1 MPRGCGVVLLLDVAR
16 LRRCLVGCCL
26 GGHDCRFTRV
36 SRSQPAPA
44 TPVSRAFHARLA
56 RPSPKRLWPR
66 TRARTG
72 LRRPAQRLARR
83 PTGRHPSTSSATHHA
98 AELRH
103 TRYPHEHSLDTEAE
117 LTSCTD
123 PYHLDRLLRCGA
135 VIPEQRSEH
144 GPRQR

>member
-1 MPRGCGVVLLLDVAR
+1 MPRGCGVA
-16 LRRCLVGCCL
+16 CWGCCWAVL
-26 GGHDCRFTRV
+26 HCCVVAVGAVVRAGAIAV
-36 SRSQPAPA
+36 SRAASLGDL
-44 TPVSRAFHARLA
+44 VSRAFHARLA

-72 LRRPAQRLARR
+72 LRRPARRLARR

-103 TRYPHEHSLDTEAE
+103 TRYLHEHSLDTEAE
-117 LTSCTD
+117 LTSCAN